1 MDERKFIYSAGM
13 VKKRMHDDHQEAKDQ
28 IAFFTVRFGFSKCEK
43 NVARE
48 FGKSKF
54 MFLSEPSK
62 PPVGS

>member
-43 NVARE
+43 MWPGIRE
-48 FGKSKF
+48 
-54 MFLSEPSK
+54 E
-62 PPVGS
+62 